1 MNDSVS
7 SMKQTTLKAHFGVVQ
22 PAGNGRG
29 KVFSGSTPRKV
40 AAENDSSLSAS
51 ISKRGR
57 DIGDLEDLA
66 GNLSFRINA

>member
-1 MNDSVS
+1 
-7 SMKQTTLKAHFGVVQ
+7 MKQTTLIAHFGLVQ
-22 PAGNGRG
+22 AAGNGRG

-40 AAENDSSLSAS
+40 PAENNNSLSAS

-66 GNLSFRINA
+66 GILSTTI

>member
-1 MNDSVS
+1 
-7 SMKQTTLKAHFGVVQ
+7 MKQTTLRAHFGLVQ
-22 PAGNGRG
+22 AAGNGRG

-40 AAENDSSLSAS
+40 AAENDSSLLAS

-66 GNLSFRINA
+66 GNLSISIDS